1 MKRVHAIVLVVVA
14 LFTLGGFA
22 AEDAQEILQS
32 VKRKYDAIKD
42 AELKF
47 LQRTTSQLSASKQS
61 IAGTLFVKKQK
72 FRVEV
77 EGQTIITDGDTIWSY
92 NAATKQVVIDKFKKN
107 SRTLSPEKILAAAP
121 TNYSASLVGTEKIG
135 KYATRVLQLV
145 PKDEASLITTMKIWV
160 DDAWL
165 IRKAEVSDLNG
176 TITSYFVNELKL
188 NANIPDSRFTYRI
201 PKGVEAV
208 DLR

>member
-1 MKRVHAIVLVVVA
+1 MKRAAEILLLSIAVFA
-14 LFTLGGFA
+14 LGGFA

-32 VKRKYDAIKD
+32 VKKKYDSIKD

-47 LQRTTSQLSASKQS
+47 LQRTTSQLSAGKQS

-77 EGQTIITDGDTIWSY
+77 EGQTIMTDGDTIWSY

-107 SRTLSPEKILAAAP
+107 SRTLSPEKILTAAP
-121 TNYSASLVGTEKIG
+121 SDYSASLIGTEKLG
-135 KYATRVLQLV
+135 KFATRVLQLV

-165 IRKAEVSDLNG
+165 IRKAEPSRA
-176 TITSYFVNELKL
+176 TSSTN
-188 NANIPDSRFTYRI
+188 
-201 PKGVEAV
+201 
-208 DLR
+208 

>member
-1 MKRVHAIVLVVVA
+1 MKRVGTLLLVA
-14 LFTLGGFA
+14 GTLFTLHGVA
-22 AEDAQEILQS
+22 AEDPQDILQS
-32 VKRKYDAIKD
+32 IKKKYDSIKD

-47 LQRTTSQLSASKQS
+47 LQRTRSQLSAAKQS
-61 IAGTLFVKKQK
+61 IAGTLYIKKQK

-92 NAATKQVVIDKFKKN
+92 NAATKQVVIDRFKKN
-107 SRTLSPEKILAAAP
+107 ARALSPERILTAAP
-121 TNYSASLVGTEKIG
+121 TDYSAALVGTEKIG

-145 PKDEASLITTMKIWV
+145 PNDEASLITTMKIWV

-165 IRKAEVSDLNG
+165 IRKAEVTDLNG

>member
-1 MKRVHAIVLVVVA
+1 MKKRGAHLVAVLA
-14 LFTLGGFA
+14 LFSLDVFA
-22 AEDAQEILQS
+22 AEDAQEILQN
-32 VKRKYDAIKD
+32 VKKKYDSIKD

-47 LQRTTSQLSASKQS
+47 LQRTASPLSAGKQS
-61 IAGTLFVKKQK
+61 LAGTLFVKKQK

-107 SRTLSPEKILAAAP
+107 SRTLTPEKILAAAP
-121 TNYSASLVGTEKIG
+121 TEYAASLVGTEKIG
-135 KYATRVLQLV
+135 KYTTRVLQLV
-145 PKDEASLITTMKIWV
+145 PQDESSLITTMKLWV

-165 IRKAEVSDLNG
+165 IRKAEVSDLSG
-176 TITSYFVNELKL
+176 TITSYFVNELKV